1 MFTGIV
7 QAIGQISATEDCSGD
22 LRLQINTGELEL
34 GNLKLGDSIA
44 VNGICLTVIEF
55 DAQSFTADVS
65 AATLAATTLGNLGVS
80 SPVNLER
87 SLTLADSLGGHLV
100 SGHVDGVG
108 QVVSLETDARST
120 CMGFD
125 IAPSLSCYVARKGS
139 ITVDGTSLTVNEVAG
154 HRFFVNI
161 VPHTLERT
169 IMGHYEEGTRVNI
182 EVDLVARYIER
193 LMMKS

>member
-1 MFTGIV
+1 
-7 QAIGQISATEDCSGD
+7 
-22 LRLQINTGELEL
+22 
-34 GNLKLGDSIA
+34 
-44 VNGICLTVIEF
+44 
-55 DAQSFTADVS
+55 
-65 AATLAATTLGNLGVS
+65 
-80 SPVNLER
+80 
-87 SLTLADSLGGHLV
+87 
-100 SGHVDGVG
+100 
-108 QVVSLETDARST
+108 
-120 CMGFD
+120 
-125 IAPSLSCYVARKGS
+125 VARKGS